1 MQKKLLSGLFWVLL
15 TNLLVKPFW
24 ILGID
29 VGVQNAVGA
38 EMYGFYFTIFNLS
51 YIFNILLDLG
61 ITNFN
66 TRNIARHPNLIVKH
80 FSGLLS
86 IKLILLLLY
95 LSITF
100 SIGFLKGFDSTQFL
114 LLAILTINQFL
125 NSLILYL
132 RSNFE
137 GLLLFKWDSLF
148 SVMDRLLM
156 IVICGLMLWGPQHSI
171 FCSQFTIFHF
181 ALAQTAAY
189 LLTAAL
195 ALVVLLRRIKSSAPR
210 HSLRLRWNKP
220 FTIAILKQSLPFAL
234 LVLLMASYN
243 RIDPILLEQLSPDG
257 QGNYNAGIYAGAF
270 KMLDALTMIVYL
282 VSIPLLPIY
291 SKMTKPADK
300 NGTGMMMNER
310 ETGDE
315 ITSTTRSMF
324 SLVMVFAVTAAC
336 TLSSISNEI
345 MALFYDNNV
354 DEYSA
359 VFRIVIFCIIPI
371 SATYIFGTLLTAG
384 GFLRQLNIF
393 ATCSLAA
400 NIVVNLLLIPRLGA
414 EGSAWAGLT
423 AQSLMAVTQIVA
435 ALIIFKIKLSWQYIL
450 KLSLFTLSVVAC
462 CFCSSHLSWWLTL
475 IICGTAA
482 LAVAIILKLINI
494 KEIIQTIKTDN
505 Q

>member
-1 MQKKLLSGLFWVLL
+1 
-15 TNLLVKPFW
+15 
-24 ILGID
+24 
-29 VGVQNAVGA
+29 
-38 EMYGFYFTIFNLS
+38 
-51 YIFNILLDLG
+51 
-61 ITNFN
+61 
-66 TRNIARHPNLIVKH
+66 
-80 FSGLLS
+80 
-86 IKLILLLLY
+86 
-95 LSITF
+95 
-100 SIGFLKGFDSTQFL
+100 
-114 LLAILTINQFL
+114 
-125 NSLILYL
+125 
-132 RSNFE
+132 
-137 GLLLFKWDSLF
+137 
-148 SVMDRLLM
+148 
-156 IVICGLMLWGPQHSI
+156 
-171 FCSQFTIFHF
+171 
-181 ALAQTAAY
+181 
-189 LLTAAL
+189 
-195 ALVVLLRRIKSSAPR
+195 
-210 HSLRLRWNKP
+210 
-220 FTIAILKQSLPFAL
+220 
-234 LVLLMASYN
+234 
-243 RIDPILLEQLSPDG
+243 
-257 QGNYNAGIYAGAF
+257 
-270 KMLDALTMIVYL
+270 
-282 VSIPLLPIY
+282 
-291 SKMTKPADK
+291 
-300 NGTGMMMNER
+300 
-310 ETGDE
+310 
-315 ITSTTRSMF
+315 MF

-482 LAVAIILKLINI
+482 LTVAIILKLINI

>member
-100 SIGFLKGFDSTQFL
+100 SIGFLKGFNSTQFL
-114 LLAILTINQFL
+114 LLSILTINQFL

-156 IVICGLMLWGPQHSI
+156 IVICGLMLWGPQRSI

-291 SKMTKPADK
+291 SRMTK
-300 NGTGMMMNER
+300 
-310 ETGDE
+310 GDE